1 MHRRRAANH
10 ASGHATLFG
19 IEIARLSRM
28 QEAPPTATMASRGSE
43 IVDLGAPDA
52 IPLGEGRA
60 YCLAGR
66 AIAVFRTREGGL
78 YALDNQCPH
87 RGGALADGLVVDD
100 MVICPLHA
108 RRFELA
114 TGRCT
119 NEPTH
124 VKCYPVFLVNG
135 RMSLVIEEG

>member
-1 MHRRRAANH
+1 MGALLIRQQLASAIAARAASRTHVHRRRAANH

-28 QEAPPTATMASRGSE
+28 QEAPPTATMGSRGSE

-78 YALDNQCPH
+78 YA
-87 RGGALADGLVVDD
+87 
-100 MVICPLHA
+100 
-108 RRFELA
+108 
-114 TGRCT
+114 
-119 NEPTH
+119 
-124 VKCYPVFLVNG
+124 
-135 RMSLVIEEG
+135 